1 MRRRHGANIQGLSGG
16 RPGTGIGV
24 EAPTRTAG
32 YAPIREYAAI
42 GDRRTA
48 ALVALDGSV
57 DWLPLPSFSS
67 PGVFAAMLDAE
78 RGGRFEL
85 RPEEPFRAERRY
97 LPETNVLE
105 TTFETASGRVRVTD
119 ALALPGMPTLPW
131 NELARRIEGDSGSV
145 PMRWRVSPRFEWT
158 ERGEIE
164 RGPVI
169 RHGEHSLL
177 VQAWDA
183 GEPRCGDG
191 EVSGSFK
198 IAAGRRALLA
208 LGCFD
213 SAPLLFSERDD
224 VEARLDETVDYWRH
238 WIGAASHDGPWHG
251 PVIRS
256 ALALGL
262 LVDAQTGAMA
272 AAPTTSLPEAIG
284 GSRNF
289 DYRYAWLRDTS
300 FALDAMLQLGMATQV
315 HGTLSW
321 VLSATRRTHP
331 HLRPF
336 FTLDG
341 DYRPGSEELPL
352 GGYRGSS
359 PVLHGND
366 AESQLQLGNYGDL
379 FETAWHYVSDA
390 NRLDSHTALRLPEVA
405 DLVCRIW
412 RNPDASIWELGNPQD
427 YTQSK
432 LSCWVALDRALKLA
446 DAGEL
451 ERPETARWRTTAAEI
466 REFIES
472 HCWSDERRAYTR
484 YAGTDELDASV
495 LLAARTG
502 YGDLPDER
510 MDGTIAALRE
520 ELGRGPLLYRYS
532 GMQDQEGAFVVC
544 SFWLVEALALSGRV
558 DEASEV
564 MDAVCALANDVGL
577 LSEEIDP
584 ESGELLGNFPQALSH
599 LGVIN
604 AAASIEK
611 APELVG
617 QRTAG

>member
-1 MRRRHGANIQGLSGG
+1 MAQTSRAFAPCAGYRR
-16 RPGTGIGV
+16 GV
-24 EAPTRTAG
+24 EEPTRIDG

-57 DWLPLPSFSS
+57 DWLPLPSFAS
-67 PGVFAAMLDAE
+67 PGVFAAILDAE

-85 RPEEPFRAERRY
+85 RPDEPFRAERRY
-97 LPETNVLE
+97 VEDTNVLE
-105 TTFETASGRVRVTD
+105 TTFETASGRARVTD

-131 NELARRIEGDSGSV
+131 NELTRRVEGVAGRV

-164 RGPVI
+164 RGAVI
-169 RHGEHSLL
+169 THGEHSLV
-177 VQAWDA
+177 VQAWEA
-183 GEPRCGDG
+183 GEPQCADG
-191 EVSGSFK
+191 EVAGSFT
-198 IAAGRRALLA
+198 IGEGERALLA
-208 LGCFD
+208 LGCFH
-213 SAPLLFSERDD
+213 SEPLLFSKRAD

-238 WIGAASHDGPWHG
+238 WIGAVSQDLPWHG
-251 PVIRS
+251 AVIRS

-272 AAPTTSLPEAIG
+272 AAPTTSLPEAVG

-321 VLSATRRTHP
+321 LLSATRRTHP

-341 DYRPGSEELPL
+341 SYRPGSEELPL
-352 GGYRGSS
+352 SGYRRSS

-379 FETAWHYVSDA
+379 FETAWCYVDDG
-390 NRLDSHTALRLPEVA
+390 NRLDPHTALRLPEVA

-412 RNPDASIWELGNPQD
+412 RNPDASIWELNDPQD

-432 LSCWVALDRALKLA
+432 LSCWLALDRALRLA
-446 DAGEL
+446 DSGEL
-451 ERPETARWRTTAAEI
+451 ERPETARWRSTAAEI
-466 REFIES
+466 QDFIES
-472 HCWSDERRAYTR
+472 HCWSDERGAYTR
-484 YAGTDELDASV
+484 YPGTHELDASV
-495 LLAARTG
+495 LLAARAG
-502 YGDLPDER
+502 YRELPDER
-510 MDGTIAALRE
+510 MDATIAALRE
-520 ELGRGPLLYRYS
+520 DLGRGPLLYRYS
-532 GMQDQEGAFVVC
+532 GIEDEEGAFVVC

-564 MDAVCALANDVGL
+564 MDGVCALANDVGL
-577 LSEEIDP
+577 FSEEIDP
-584 ESGELLGNFPQALSH
+584 DSGELLGNFPQALSH

-604 AAASIEK
+604 AAAAIASRTRCRE
-611 APELVG
+611 
-617 QRTAG
+617 QREDRRPAFR

>member
-1 MRRRHGANIQGLSGG
+1 VR
-16 RPGTGIGV
+16 
-24 EAPTRTAG
+24 EPTRIDG
-32 YAPIREYAAI
+32 YAPIGDYAAI

-57 DWLPLPSFSS
+57 DWLPLPSFDS
-67 PGVFAAMLDAE
+67 PGVFAALLDSE

-85 RPEEPFRAERRY
+85 CPGEPFRAERRY

-119 ALALPGMPTLPW
+119 ALALPGMPSLPW
-131 NELARRIEGDSGSV
+131 NELTRRVEGVAGRV

-158 ERGEIE
+158 EVGEIE

-169 RHGEHSLL
+169 RHDRLSLA

-183 GEPRCGDG
+183 GEPHCGAGD
-191 EVSGSFK
+191 VSGSFN
-198 IAAGRRALLA
+198 IGQGEEALLA
-208 LGCFD
+208 LGCFE
-213 SAPLLFSERDD
+213 SEPLLMSDRAD
-224 VEARLDETVDYWRH
+224 VESRLEETVEYWRS
-238 WIGAASHDGPWHG
+238 WISAASAKGPWRDE
-251 PVIRS
+251 VIRS

-262 LVDAQTGAMA
+262 LVEAQTGAMV

-289 DYRYAWLRDTS
+289 DYRYAWMRDTS
-300 FALDAMLQLGMATQV
+300 FALDAMLELGMATQV

-336 FTLDG
+336 FKLDG
-341 DYRPGSEELPL
+341 SYKPGAEELPL
-352 GGYRGSS
+352 AGYRGST
-359 PVLHGND
+359 PVLAGND

-379 FETAWHYVSDA
+379 FETAWRYVADG
-390 NRLDSHTALRLPEVA
+390 NRLDAHNAVRLPEVA

-412 RNPDASIWELGNPQD
+412 RNPDASIWELDEPHD

-446 DAGEL
+446 GSDEL

-466 REFIES
+466 RDYIES
-472 HCWSDERRAYTR
+472 ECWSDERRAYTR
-484 YAGTDELDASV
+484 YPGTRELDASV
-495 LLAARTG
+495 LLAARMG
-502 YGDLPDER
+502 YKNPPDER
-510 MDGTIAALRE
+510 IDATIAALRE

-532 GMQDQEGAFVVC
+532 GMQEEEGAFLIC
-544 SFWLVEALALSGRV
+544 SFWLVEALAMSGRR
-558 DEASEV
+558 DEADEV
-564 MDAVCALANDVGL
+564 MEGVCSLTNDVGL
-577 LSEEIDP
+577 FSEEIDP

-604 AAASIEK
+604 AATALAQ

-617 QRTAG
+617 QRTTG